1 MCHGW
6 YEWHIVGL
14 VYVGGVDGDATVGNI
29 DDAEINLETA
39 EVVSLVIYGRL
50 RLFGLLGREED
61 IVVECGDIKV
71 VGSDVVLVKR
81 PERRVL
87 AKNTNIG
94 RIGLKSLLK

>member
-1 MCHGW
+1 MVCGIDDLRCK
-6 YEWHIVGL
+6 EVIDITTGERL
-14 VYVGGVDGDATVGNI
+14 GNI

-81 PERRVL
+81 PERHGL
-87 AKNTNIG
+87 AKSTNIE
-94 RIGLKSLLK
+94 RMSLKSLLK